1 MVEQRQS
8 HTAENEGGCE
18 RTKVVESGAGNRMS
32 GTIGAVIFMFPG
44 IDEEAVEAAEGREDE
59 RSGQQRE
66 AQFGTAGDC
75 GNKCGSSKAETYS
88 DLLRQTMCNLLL
100 SRRAVCG
107 MDENEVAR
115 DHPPKDQVEANG
127 CGVEAGKKSRKGD
140 RAEKDSDEKG
150 GAVTM
155 VKVMARLEAIMSSR
169 VDVEQAGVHQTIGS
183 VKHPNGESH
192 REGRQ

>member
-1 MVEQRQS
+1 MVEQGQS
-8 HTAENEGGCE
+8 DTAENEGGSE

-100 SRRAVCG
+100 SRRAVSG
-107 MDENEVAR
+107 MDEDKVSR
-115 DHPPKDQVEANG
+115 DHAPEDQVEANG
-127 CGVEAGKKSRKGD
+127 CDVEVGKKSCKSNGG
-140 RAEKDSDEKG
+140 ENDSGKKSC
-150 GAVTM
+150 AVAVM
-155 VKVMARLEAIMSSR
+155 KVVAGFEAVLPSR
-169 VDVEQAGVHQTIGS
+169 IAVQQAGVHQPIGS
-183 VKHPNGESH
+183 VK
-192 REGRQ
+192 